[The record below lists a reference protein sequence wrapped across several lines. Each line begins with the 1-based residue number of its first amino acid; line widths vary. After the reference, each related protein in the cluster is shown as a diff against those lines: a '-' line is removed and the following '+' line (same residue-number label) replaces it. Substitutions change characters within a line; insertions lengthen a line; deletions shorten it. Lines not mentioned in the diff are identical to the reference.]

1 MLFSASAGAE
11 QLVDADLQNN
21 SSIKDCTI
29 YFVISVLCFKVLY
42 LLKNK
47 NFSLANPV
55 NNKKQAIVSQKDLN
69 LILRIL
75 KSNWWVPLLVLP
87 VFYGIGTFY
96 VYRLTTVYKA
106 STEFLLKSDDA
117 YYKNNVLSDA
127 NFFAASSY
135 MDNSNETRII
145 QSFDLAS
152 KVVDK
157 LLDKLQV
164 SYFIVGKVRTTEQFS
179 GMPLQITVKSINP
192 IYYEQIFE
200 LKIIDYNNYEI
211 DFEQNGTR
219 QVKKGEFDK
228 ELLDVDL
235 SISINRAG
243 SFTKETVQSIKTIF
257 YQFSIHSKDFL
268 VGGIRANLKVENPE
282 FTQILKVSLKDVIP
296 ERAVLILDTLN
307 SVYAE
312 GKLKSK
318 YELNERT
325 IAYIDRQLNEIT
337 FSLKSIEDTMQNYK
351 EKKSIINLEWQ
362 QEDFLGKISSY
373 DGQKSQMQLQVNA
386 LNDLEKYIIEDKDPQ
401 FLPPSVFVIEKNGFM
416 TQAVNELYTKQIEL
430 NRVYNLAKE
439 SNPVVADLKASIKKT
454 KQDLLIYINNARKAT
469 TSQIAN
475 LDKEI
480 LDYINEAKLI
490 PGKQRD
496 ILNIQR
502 KASVSEQLYN
512 FLLEKKASTK
522 IARASI
528 VPDVKIVEAPR
539 FSGIDSPDKSKIEK
553 QFISIGLIIS
563 VLIIFMRAFFFTK
576 IKTVEQLKEMTD
588 IPLIGVLPFVKDVDA
603 EGIVVEQSPNSLISE
618 AFRNFRTNLQYANIE
633 VDAKTYLVTSF
644 LPGEGKTFTS
654 VNLAAILAKSG
665 KRTVI
670 IELDLHKPR
679 IYKRFGLQ
687 AQTKGI
693 TTCISGQNTFEEIIS
708 PTHVPNLFCIYSGPV
723 PPNPSDFVLSD
734 KMKEIIE
741 RAKQEFDYVI
751 IDTPP
756 AGLLSDS
763 IYLIQN
769 ADASIFVLNTKTS
782 TKKVITFLEDT
793 VEANN
798 IKNIVLVLNGVAQIG
813 KRYYYQGY
821 GYSYGYGYGY
831 GYGKGHG
838 YKK

>member
-1 MLFSASAGAE
+1 MASPI
-11 QLVDADLQNN
+11 N
-21 SSIKDCTI
+21 T
-29 YFVISVLCFKVLY
+29 
-42 LLKNK
+42 
-47 NFSLANPV
+47 
-55 NNKKQAIVSQKDLN
+55 KKQAIVSQKDIN
-69 LILRIL
+69 LVLRIL
-75 KSNWWVPLLVLP
+75 KSNWGVPLLVLP
-87 VFYGIGTFY
+87 VFYAIGTFY

-127 NFFAASSY
+127 NFAAVSSY

-145 QSFDLAS
+145 QSYDLSS

-157 LLDKLQV
+157 LMARLKV

-179 GMPLQITVKSINP
+179 AMPIEIIVNSIHPN
-192 IYYEQIFE
+192 YYERIYDLVIVDYDNYKIEYEDEGAKKSKEGKFE
-200 LKIIDYNNYEI
+200 EPLAD
-211 DFEQNGTR
+211 
-219 QVKKGEFDK
+219 V
-228 ELLDVDL
+228 ELNLNIL
-235 SISINRAG
+235 IRREPN
-243 SFTKETVQSIKTIF
+243 FTKETVASVKTIF

-268 VGGIRANLKVENPE
+268 IEQIRKNLTVENPE
-282 FTQILKVSLKDVIP
+282 YTQILKVDLKDVLP

-312 GKLKSK
+312 NKLKSK
-318 YELNERT
+318 FELNERT

-362 QEDFLGKISSY
+362 QGDFLAKISSY
-373 DGQKSQMQLQVNA
+373 DGQKSQMQLQVDA
-386 LNDLEKYIIEDKDPQ
+386 LNDLETYIIEDKDPQ
-401 FLPPSVFVIEKNGFM
+401 FLPPSGFIVEKAGFM
-416 TQAVNELYTKQIEL
+416 SQAVNDLYSKQIEL
-430 NRVYNLAKE
+430 NRLYNLAKE
-439 SNPVVADLKASIKKT
+439 NNPVIADLKASIKKT
-454 KQDLLIYINNARKAT
+454 KQDLLIYINNARKA
-469 TSQIAN
+469 SNQQIAS

-480 LDYINEAKLI
+480 VQYINEAKLI

-496 ILNIQR
+496 VLNIQR
-502 KASVSEQLYN
+502 QAAVSEQLYN

-539 FSGIDSPDKSKIEK
+539 FAGIDSPDKPKIQK
-553 QFISIGLIIS
+553 QFISIGVIIS
-563 VLIIFMRAFFFTK
+563 VLIILFRAFFFTK
-576 IKTVEQLKEMTD
+576 IKSVEQLKEMTEL
-588 IPLIGVLPFVKDVDA
+588 PLIGVLPYVKNAQND
-603 EGIVVEQSPNSLISE
+603 GIIVEETPNSTIAES
-618 AFRNFRTNLQYANIE
+618 FRNLRTNLQYANVGE
-633 VDAKTYLVTSF
+633 DTTTFLVTSF

-679 IYKRFGLQ
+679 VYKRFGIP

-693 TTCISGQNTFEEIIS
+693 TTCITGQHTFEEIVS
-708 PTHVPNLFCIYSGPV
+708 ETHVPNLYCIYSGPV

-734 KMKEIIE
+734 KMKEII
-741 RAKQEFDYVI
+741 AKAKEQFDYVI

-763 IYLIQN
+763 IYLVQN
-769 ADASIFVLNTKTS
+769 VDASVFVLNTRTS
-782 TKKVITFLEDT
+782 NKKVITFIEE
-793 VEANN
+793 VIEANN
-798 IKNIVLVLNGVAQIG
+798 LKNVLLILNGVIG
-813 KRYYYQGY
+813 NSKRYYYQGY

-831 GYGKGHG
+831 GYGKGTG
-838 YKK
+838 YEK